1 MKGHQ
6 MVKAVENDPRRRR
19 WVATALMA
27 AVGILLTGGPPAAAA
42 GPGEHWVATVVSIQG
57 EVKVRRQGTQPWRV
71 VRLNDR
77 FHAGDV
83 IKVGP
88 NSRAGFVLTNQSTL
102 RVDQQSTLV
111 FSEAEPRQ
119 PFLIE
124 LINGAVH
131 FFSRVHRS
139 LQLVTPFVNGTVEG
153 TEFFARVDNDQSTIT
168 LFEGRLKVFNT
179 QGTVYLEKGQAVAA
193 AAQTPPVAM
202 AVVRPRDAVN
212 WTLYYP
218 AIVDFNPDDFDC
230 GDDWCAAARQSV
242 AAWRRNDLNTA
253 FAQLGRVPE
262 TVVDARW
269 LLYRAALRLT
279 VGRADEA
286 VGDLQKA
293 LSSDDQRSD
302 ALALLAATLLVQNR
316 KAEARE
322 RVDQALVQPGAGS
335 AAHIA
340 SSYVQQAHFNLD
352 AAVAAATAATRNE
365 PGNALAWARLAEL
378 YLSVGYRTQA
388 LSAARRASTLRPE
401 LAHTLSVLGFAHL
414 AQIRIE
420 DAIQA
425 FSDAIAIDSAAPL
438 ARLGLGLA
446 EIRSGQLAEG
456 RGQIEIAASLNPGN
470 ALIRSYLGKAY
481 FEEKR
486 DDPAAVQLTTA
497 KALDPAD
504 PTAWFYDAIRK
515 QSINRPVEALE
526 ALQHSIA
533 LNDNRAVYR
542 SRLLLDEDLAAR
554 SAGLARIY
562 SDLGF
567 QQLALVEG
575 WKSLNTDPSNFSAHR
590 FLADSYS
597 VLPRHEIARVSELLQ
612 AQLLQPININPVGP
626 NQAESQLGVFQGS
639 GPISPSF
646 NEFNSLFERNRV
658 ALQASGVVGENST
671 WGNELVLSGVYDRL
685 SFSLGQFHQETDG
698 FRENNGLKQNIYNAF
713 VQASLTSKASIQAE
727 VRSRDTES
735 GDLELLFDPE
745 QFQPN
750 AKNSLDVN
758 SYRLGGRYA
767 FSPGSELIASFIGKK
782 EDEARYDHISQTVY
796 IPPPVDVRFDI
807 NTSIENKEETD
818 GYSVE
823 LQHLYQ
829 RHRFNLVTGGGI
841 VDGDFKGTIV
851 IANDPPG
858 DNDGTLNDDADIR
871 HGNVYVYSQVQAL
884 DNLVINAGISYDDFS
899 KDIVDAEQIN
909 PKLGL
914 TWRPFNRTTVRGA
927 AFRVLTRTLLNDQTV
942 EPTQVAGFN
951 QFFRDTP
958 GADIWSY
965 GGAVDQRFSTDVYGG
980 VELMLRDL
988 DIPYKEINAPT
999 IDVRH
1004 GDWNER
1010 LGRAYL
1016 YWTPHPW
1023 VVGSLDYIFED
1034 WDRGD
1039 EYTSIDRIKTLTTHR
1054 LGLGGSFFHP
1064 TGIFARI
1071 KAIHA
1076 DQRGEFWGSGG
1087 MLTWDGSDHFW
1098 VVDAAVGYRLPKRFG
1113 LLTVEVKNLFDE
1125 EFNFQDTDPANPT
1138 IYPERLILGRLTLS
1152 F

>member
-1 MKGHQ
+1 
-6 MVKAVENDPRRRR
+6 MVPAIETVLRPGRDI
-19 WVATALMA
+19 TIALIV
-27 AVGILLTGGPPAAAA
+27 AVGLFLASGSPVAVADPGGN
-42 GPGEHWVATVVSIQG
+42 WVATVVSIQG
-57 EVKVRRQGTQPWRV
+57 EVKVRKRGTQQWRWV
-71 VRLNDR
+71 SLNDR

-83 IKVGP
+83 VTVGA
-88 NSRAGFVLTNQSTL
+88 NSRAGVVLKNESTL

-111 FSEAEPRQ
+111 FSEPEPQQ

-124 LINGAVH
+124 LLNGAVH

-139 LQLVTPFVNGTVEG
+139 LHLVTPFVNGTVEG
-153 TEFFARVDNDQSTIT
+153 TEFFARVEKDHTTIT
-168 LFEGRLKVFNT
+168 LFEGHLKVFNA
-179 QGTVYLEKGQAVAA
+179 QGRVDLGKGQRVVAA
-193 AAQTPPVAM
+193 AQKPPVAM
-202 AVVRPRDAVN
+202 AVVRPRDAVH

-218 AIVDFNPDDFDC
+218 AIVDFKPDDVDC
-230 GDDWCAAARQSV
+230 GEPWCAAARQSV
-242 AAWRRNDLNTA
+242 AAWRRSELNQA
-253 FAQLGRVPE
+253 FAQLERVPE
-262 TVVDARW
+262 TVDDPRW
-269 LLYRAALRLT
+269 LLYRAVLRLT
-279 VGRADEA
+279 VGRADQA
-286 VGDLQKA
+286 VKDLEKA
-293 LSSDDQRSD
+293 LSSPAQRSD
-302 ALALLAATLLVQNR
+302 AMALLSVTALVQNQ
-316 KAEARE
+316 KATARDWI
-322 RVDQALVQPGAGS
+322 DQALAQPGAGS
-335 AAHIA
+335 AAYIA
-340 SSYVQQAHFNLD
+340 SSYVQQAGFDLD
-352 AAVAAATAATRNE
+352 AAIDAASVATQKA

-378 YLSVGYRTQA
+378 YLSAGDRTRA
-388 LSAARRASTLRPE
+388 LSAARRASALEPD

-414 AQIRIE
+414 AQIRID
-420 DAIQA
+420 DAKQA
-425 FSDAIAIDSAAPL
+425 FNDAIAIDSAAPL

-446 EIRSGQLAEG
+446 KIRSGQLAQG
-456 RGQIEIAASLNPGN
+456 RGQIEIAASLNPSN

-481 FEEKR
+481 YEEKR
-486 DDPAAVQLTTA
+486 DDPAAAQLVTA

-504 PTAWFYDAIRK
+504 PTPWFYDAIRK

-526 ALQHSIA
+526 DLQQSIA
-533 LNDNRAVYR
+533 LNDNRAVFR

-639 GPISPSF
+639 GPTSPSF
-646 NEFNSLFERNRV
+646 NEFNSLFERNRA

-671 WGNELVLSGVYDRL
+671 WGNEVVLSGVYDRL

-750 AKNSLDVN
+750 LTNNLEVT

-767 FSPGSELIASFIGKK
+767 FSPGSKLIASFIGQK
-782 EDEARYDHISQTVY
+782 DSEARYDRISETIY
-796 IPPPVDVRFDI
+796 IPPPLDLSFDI
-807 NTSIENKEETD
+807 NTTIENKEET
-818 GYSVE
+818 GGHSIE
-823 LQHLYQ
+823 LQHIYQ
-829 RHRFNLVTGGGI
+829 KQRFNLVTGAGV
-841 VDGDFKGTIV
+841 VDGDFEGTIV
-851 IANDPPG
+851 IASDPPS
-858 DNDGTLNDDADIR
+858 DIDGTRNDDADIR

-884 DNLVINAGISYDDFS
+884 DNLVINAGISYDDFA
-899 KDIVDAEQIN
+899 KDIVDTEQIN

-914 TWRPFNRTTVRGA
+914 TWQPFNRTTVRAA

-980 VELMLRDL
+980 VELTLRDL
-988 DIPYKEINAPT
+988 DIPYKEINAT
-999 IDVRH
+999 ATEVRH
-1004 GDWNER
+1004 IDWNEHI
-1010 LGRAYL
+1010 GRGYL

-1023 VVGSLDYIFED
+1023 VVGSVEYLYED

-1071 KAIHA
+1071 KATYA
-1076 DQRGEFWGSGG
+1076 DQSGEFWGTGG
-1087 MLTWDGSDHFW
+1087 NLTWEGSDQFW
-1098 VVDAAVGYRLPKRFG
+1098 VVDAAVGYRLPKRYG
-1113 LLTVEVKNLFDE
+1113 LLTVEFKNLFDE

-1138 IYPERLILGRLTLS
+1138 IYPERMILGRLTLS